1 MKENEASLIK
11 RFLSSDEGVIFIVGN
26 CMLILWLT
34 VIIVLFR
41 IEYHHWLDIL
51 TMGFTQLFGGRAA
64 SIAQGTQTCMYP
76 LLIFLLASYVDTM
89 VLFILY
95 PILVFSYRNFFEKRF
110 FQKRMKPLFDSV
122 QKRVTRYRRHKMV
135 TVFFF
140 VWFPFWMT
148 GVIIGSLLGYL
159 LGLRAWV
166 NMTTCILG
174 TMSASFCWVFFYD
187 KLYKWL
193 GNIHKEIPLILTFI
207 IVIGLVIYSF
217 YSKRRNLTR

>member
-1 MKENEASLIK
+1 MKENDVSLIK
-11 RFLSSDEGVIFIVGN
+11 RFLFSDEGTIFIVGN
-26 CMLILWLT
+26 CLLILWLA
-34 VIIVLFR
+34 VITVLFR
-41 IEYHHWLDIL
+41 IGHHHWLNML

-64 SIAQGTQTCMYP
+64 SIAQGTQTNMYP
-76 LLIFLLASYVDTM
+76 VLIFLLASYVDTM
-89 VLFILY
+89 VMFILY
-95 PILVFSYRNFFEKRF
+95 PAFVFSYRNFFEKRF

-122 QKRVTRYRRHKMV
+122 QKQVTRYRKHKIV
-135 TVFFF
+135 AVYFF

-193 GNIHKEIPLILTFI
+193 GNINKEIPLILTFV
-207 IVIGLVIYSF
+207 IVIGLIIYSF
-217 YSKRRNLTR
+217 YTRHRNLTR

>member
-1 MKENEASLIK
+1 MNKNEASLIK
-11 RFLSSDEGVIFIVGN
+11 RFLSSVEGSIFIVGN
-26 CMLILWLT
+26 CMVILWLAL
-34 VIIVLFR
+34 IIFLFR
-41 IEYHHWLDIL
+41 IGYHHWLDML
-51 TMGFTQLFGGRAA
+51 TMAFTQLFGGRAA
-64 SIAQGTQTCMYP
+64 SIAQGTQTDIYP
-76 LLIFLLASYVDTM
+76 VLIFFLATYVDTTVM
-89 VLFILY
+89 FILY
-95 PILVFSYRNFFEKRF
+95 PVLVFSYRNFFEKRF

-122 QKRVTRYRRHKMV
+122 QKRVTRYRRHKIIAV
-135 TVFFF
+135 YLF

-193 GNIHKEIPLILTFI
+193 GTINKEIPLILTFV
-207 IVIGLVIYSF
+207 IVIGLIIYSF
-217 YSKRRNLTR
+217 YTRHRNLTR